1 MALTPTSKI
10 QAVNIMLASIGEAPV
25 SSLDDATLADV
36 SIAESILDETNVE
49 IQSRGLHCNTEI
61 NFPITPNTN
70 GEIDLPVN
78 CVSVDTTGQSIQTDV
93 VQRGT
98 RLYDRGQRS
107 ITTFT
112 GTLFVTMVLLLEFTD
127 LPQHVRRYIT
137 VKSARR
143 FQNRILGSQT
153 LSGFT
158 QADENEALLYFEQ
171 IEAQTQDYNVLNDNF
186 TTRKIVNRGVL
197 RRALR

>member
-61 NFPITPNTN
+61 NFPITPNTD

-107 ITTFT
+107 FTTFT

>member
-61 NFPITPNTN
+61 NYPLTPNTD

-78 CVSVDTTGQSIQTDV
+78 CVSVDTTGQSVTTDV

-98 RLYDRGQRS
+98 RLYDRGERS
-107 ITTFT
+107 FTTFS

-171 IEAQTQDYNVLNDNF
+171 IEAQTQDYNVLNDNL

>member
-61 NFPITPNTN
+61 NYPLTPNTD

-78 CVSVDTTGQSIQTDV
+78 CVSVDTTGQSVTTDV

-98 RLYDRGQRS
+98 RLYDRGERS
-107 ITTFT
+107 FTTFS

>member
-10 QAVNIMLASIGEAPV
+10 QAVNIMLASIVEAPV

-61 NFPITPNTN
+61 NFPITPNTD
-70 GEIDLPVN
+70 GEIDLPAN
-78 CVSVDTTGQSIQTDV
+78 CVSVDTTGQSLQTDV

-107 ITTFT
+107 FTTFT

-127 LPQHVRRYIT
+127 LPQHIRRYIT

>member
-107 ITTFT
+107 FTTFT

>member
-61 NFPITPNTN
+61 NYPLTPNTD
-70 GEIDLPVN
+70 GEIDLPAN
-78 CVSVDTTGQSIQTDV
+78 CVSVDTTGQSVTTDV

-98 RLYDRGQRS
+98 RLYDRGGRS
-107 ITTFT
+107 FT
-112 GTLFVTMVLLLEFTD
+112 SFSGTLFVTMVLLLEFTD

-171 IEAQTQDYNVLNDNF
+171 IEAQTQDYNVLNDNL

>member
-1 MALTPTSKI
+1 MVLTPTSKI

-61 NFPITPNTN
+61 NYPLTPNTD

-78 CVSVDTTGQSIQTDV
+78 CVSVDTTGQSVTTDV

-98 RLYDRGQRS
+98 RLYDRGERS
-107 ITTFT
+107 FTTFS

-171 IEAQTQDYNVLNDNF
+171 IEAQTQDYNVLNDNL

>member
-61 NFPITPNTN
+61 NFPITPNTD

-78 CVSVDTTGQSIQTDV
+78 CVSVDTTGQSLQTDV

-107 ITTFT
+107 FTTFT

>member
-61 NFPITPNTN
+61 NFPITPNTD
-70 GEIDLPVN
+70 GEIELPVN
-78 CVSVDTTGQSIQTDV
+78 CVSVDTTGQSLQTDV

-107 ITTFT
+107 FTTFT

>member
-1 MALTPTSKI
+1 MFAIYAKNL
-10 QAVNIMLASIGEAPV
+10 QNFIG
-25 SSLDDATLADV
+25 
-36 SIAESILDETNVE
+36 
-49 IQSRGLHCNTEI
+49 SRT
-61 NFPITPNTN
+61 FPITANN
-70 GEIDLPVN
+70 DGEIELPAN
-78 CVSVDTTGQSIQTDV
+78 CVSVDTTGQSITTDV
-93 VQRGT
+93 VQRGN

-107 ITTFT
+107 FTTFS
-112 GTLFVTMVLLLEFTD
+112 GELFVTMVLLLEFND

-143 FQNRILGSQT
+143 FQNRILGSTT

-171 IEAQTQDYNVLNDNF
+171 LEAQTQDYNVLNDNF

>member
-78 CVSVDTTGQSIQTDV
+78 CVSVDNTGQSIQTDV

-107 ITTFT
+107 FTTFT

>member
-61 NFPITPNTN
+61 NYPLTPNTD
-70 GEIDLPVN
+70 GEIALPAN
-78 CVSVDTTGQSIQTDV
+78 CVSVDTTGQSVTTDV

-98 RLYDRGQRS
+98 RLYDRGERS
-107 ITTFT
+107 FTTFS

-171 IEAQTQDYNVLNDNF
+171 IEAQTQDYNVLNDNL

>member
-1 MALTPTSKI
+1 MPLTPTSKI

-61 NFPITPNTN
+61 NYPLTPNTD
-70 GEIDLPVN
+70 GEIDLPAN
-78 CVSVDTTGQSIQTDV
+78 CVSVDTTGQSVTTDV

-98 RLYDRGQRS
+98 RLYDRGERS
-107 ITTFT
+107 FT
-112 GTLFVTMVLLLEFTD
+112 SFSGTLFVTMVLLLEFTD

-171 IEAQTQDYNVLNDNF
+171 IEAQTQDYNVLNDNL

>member
-1 MALTPTSKI
+1 
-10 QAVNIMLASIGEAPV
+10 
-25 SSLDDATLADV
+25 
-36 SIAESILDETNVE
+36 
-49 IQSRGLHCNTEI
+49 
-61 NFPITPNTN
+61 
-70 GEIDLPVN
+70 
-78 CVSVDTTGQSIQTDV
+78 
-93 VQRGT
+93 
-98 RLYDRGQRS
+98 
-107 ITTFT
+107 
-112 GTLFVTMVLLLEFTD
+112 MVLLLEFND

-143 FQNRILGSQT
+143 FQNRILGSTT

-171 IEAQTQDYNVLNDNF
+171 LEAQTQDYNVLNDNF

>member
-61 NFPITPNTN
+61 NYPLTPNTD

-78 CVSVDTTGQSIQTDV
+78 CVSVDTTGQSVTTDV

-98 RLYDRGQRS
+98 RLYDRGERS
-107 ITTFT
+107 FTTFS
-112 GTLFVTMVLLLEFTD
+112 GTLFVTMVLLLEFID

>member
-61 NFPITPNTN
+61 NYPLTPNTD
-70 GEIDLPVN
+70 GEIDLPAN
-78 CVSVDTTGQSIQTDV
+78 CVSVDTTGQSVTTDV

-98 RLYDRGQRS
+98 RLYDRGERS
-107 ITTFT
+107 FT
-112 GTLFVTMVLLLEFTD
+112 SFSGTLFVTMVLLLEFTD

-171 IEAQTQDYNVLNDNF
+171 IEAQTQDYNVLNDNL

>member
-61 NFPITPNTN
+61 NYPLTPNTD
-70 GEIDLPVN
+70 GEIDLPAN
-78 CVSVDTTGQSIQTDV
+78 CVSVDTTGQSVTTDV

-98 RLYDRGQRS
+98 RLYDRGERS
-107 ITTFT
+107 FT
-112 GTLFVTMVLLLEFTD
+112 SFSGTLFVTMVLLLEFTD

-171 IEAQTQDYNVLNDNF
+171 LEAQTQDYNVLNDNL

>member
-61 NFPITPNTN
+61 NYPLTPNTD

-78 CVSVDTTGQSIQTDV
+78 CVSVDTTGQSVTTDV

-98 RLYDRGQRS
+98 RLYDRGERS
-107 ITTFT
+107 FT
-112 GTLFVTMVLLLEFTD
+112 SFSGTLFVTMVLLLEFTD

-171 IEAQTQDYNVLNDNF
+171 IEAQTQDYNVLNDNL

>member
-61 NFPITPNTN
+61 NYPLTPNTD
-70 GEIDLPVN
+70 GEIDLPAN
-78 CVSVDTTGQSIQTDV
+78 CVSVDTTGQSVTTDV

-98 RLYDRGQRS
+98 RLYDRGERS
-107 ITTFT
+107 FTTFS

-171 IEAQTQDYNVLNDNF
+171 IEAQTQDYNVLNDNL

>member
-61 NFPITPNTN
+61 NYPLTPNTD
-70 GEIDLPVN
+70 GEIDLPAN
-78 CVSVDTTGQSIQTDV
+78 CVSVDTTGQSVTTDV

-98 RLYDRGQRS
+98 RLYDRGERS
-107 ITTFT
+107 FT
-112 GTLFVTMVLLLEFTD
+112 SFSGTLFVTMVLLLEFTD

>member
-25 SSLDDATLADV
+25 SSLDAATLADV

-107 ITTFT
+107 FTTFT

>member
-61 NFPITPNTN
+61 NYPLTPNTD
-70 GEIDLPVN
+70 GEIDLPAN
-78 CVSVDTTGQSIQTDV
+78 CVSVDTTGQSVTTDV

-98 RLYDRGQRS
+98 RLYDRGERS
-107 ITTFT
+107 FT
-112 GTLFVTMVLLLEFTD
+112 SFSGTLFVTMVLLLEFTD

-171 IEAQTQDYNVLNDNF
+171 LEAQTQDYNVLNDNF

>member
-1 MALTPTSKI
+1 
-10 QAVNIMLASIGEAPV
+10 
-25 SSLDDATLADV
+25 
-36 SIAESILDETNVE
+36 
-49 IQSRGLHCNTEI
+49 
-61 NFPITPNTN
+61 
-70 GEIDLPVN
+70 
-78 CVSVDTTGQSIQTDV
+78 
-93 VQRGT
+93 
-98 RLYDRGQRS
+98 
-107 ITTFT
+107 
-112 GTLFVTMVLLLEFTD
+112 MVLLLEFTD

-171 IEAQTQDYNVLNDNF
+171 LEAQTQDYNVLNDNL